1 MSERKQ
7 TTDDRN
13 ENSQRTTG
21 EYDGLRNGRSG
32 HETGTEGRREREG
45 GDGRARATG
54 DALVEINELT
64 KIYDPDGAHVTA
76 VEDLDLNIGDNEFVT
91 VLGPSGC
98 GKSTLME
105 CIAGYLEPTEG
116 EVLVNGDPVAGPDP
130 SRGVVFQSN
139 RLFPWKTIGQNARF
153 GPQMR
158 NAVDD
163 DRIQQLLDDTGLTG
177 FEDSYPHELSG
188 GMQQRAE
195 LVRLLAND
203 PDIMLM
209 DEPFSGLDAMTKELM
224 QEMLLDIWEEED
236 RTVLFIT
243 HDVAEAIFLAD
254 RVVVMTARPG
264 QIKDVI
270 DVDIGR
276 PRDSSVLTSEA
287 FNEYQER
294 ASDLIHDEAERA
306 MEQKQQE
313 TQEA

>member
-1 MSERKQ
+1 MSKQQSDSERRSQ
-7 TTDDRN
+7 NRDQDS
-13 ENSQRTTG
+13 NSYEDMQ
-21 EYDGLRNGRSG
+21 NG
-32 HETGTEGRREREG
+32 HEMAGED
-45 GDGRARATG
+45 DGRARAAG
-54 DALVEINELT
+54 DALVEINGLT

-76 VEDLDLNIGDNEFVT
+76 VEDMDLDIGDNEFVC

-98 GKSTLME
+98 GKSTVME

-116 EVLVNGDPVAGPDP
+116 EVLVNGEAVNGPDP

-163 DRIQQLLDDTGLTG
+163 DRIRELLEETGLSG

-264 QIKDVI
+264 HIKDII
-270 DVDIGR
+270 DVDIDR

-287 FNEYQER
+287 FNEYQQR
-294 ASDLIHDEAERA
+294 ASELIHDEAERA

>member
-1 MSERKQ
+1 MSEQESDADARIGSRLQ
-7 TTDDRN
+7 ETDGHEELR
-13 ENSQRTTG
+13 
-21 EYDGLRNGRSG
+21 DGRRNG
-32 HETGTEGRREREG
+32 
-45 GDGRARATG
+45 DGEHGERARATG
-54 DALVEINELT
+54 ETLVEIDDLT

-76 VEDLDLNIGDNEFVT
+76 VENLDLDIGDNEFVT

-105 CIAGYLEPTEG
+105 CIAGYLEPTDG
-116 EVLVNGDPVAGPDP
+116 EVLVNGDPVTGPDP

-163 DRIQQLLDDTGLTG
+163 DRIRELLDETGLSG

-270 DVDIGR
+270 DVDIDR

-294 ASDLIHDEAERA
+294 ASELIHDEAERA

-313 TQEA
+313 TQEG

>member
-1 MSERKQ
+1 MSKQ
-7 TTDDRN
+7 ESDADDRA
-13 ENSQRTTG
+13 EN
-21 EYDGLRNGRSG
+21 RNQDTNGYEDIQNGHRESG
-32 HETGTEGRREREG
+32 SAGSE
-45 GDGRARATG
+45 RARATG
-54 DALVEINELT
+54 KALVEINELT
-64 KIYDPDGAHVTA
+64 KTYDPDGAHVVA
-76 VEDLDLNIGDNEFVT
+76 VEDLDLDIGDNEFVT

-98 GKSTLME
+98 GKSTVME

-116 EVLVNGDPVAGPDP
+116 EGLINGDPVAGPDP

-158 NAVDD
+158 NDVDD
-163 DRIQQLLDDTGLTG
+163 ERIQQLLDDTGLTG

-203 PDIMLM
+203 PEVMLM

-270 DVDIGR
+270 DVDIDR

>member
-1 MSERKQ
+1 MSEQESDADARIGSRLQ
-7 TTDDRN
+7 ETDGHEELR
-13 ENSQRTTG
+13 
-21 EYDGLRNGRSG
+21 DGRRNG
-32 HETGTEGRREREG
+32 
-45 GDGRARATG
+45 DGEHGERARATG
-54 DALVEINELT
+54 ETLVEIDDLT

-76 VEDLDLNIGDNEFVT
+76 VENLDLDIGDNEFVT

-105 CIAGYLEPTEG
+105 CIAGYLEPTDG
-116 EVLVNGDPVAGPDP
+116 EVLVNGDPVTGPDP

-163 DRIQQLLDDTGLTG
+163 DRIRELLDETGLSG

-270 DVDIGR
+270 DVDIDR

-294 ASDLIHDEAERA
+294 ASKLIHDEAERA

-313 TQEA
+313 TQEG